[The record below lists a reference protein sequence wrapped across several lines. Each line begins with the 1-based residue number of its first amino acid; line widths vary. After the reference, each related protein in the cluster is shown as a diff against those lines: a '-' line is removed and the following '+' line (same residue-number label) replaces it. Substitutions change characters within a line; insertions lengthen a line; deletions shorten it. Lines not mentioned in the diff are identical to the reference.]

1 MTIAYLGRKGSGKTL
16 NMVNDLMEEM
26 KEGRRVITN
35 TPIRFKYRGV
45 WLKSITIEDP
55 TLLQKVLSNE
65 RRCIIGLDEAPTVL
79 PSQFWHRVSVAF
91 MRNLSQ
97 ARHIGVDMYYT
108 TQGWGHVIKRLR
120 DLTDKVVVC
129 KKRKFFIPKFVIHKK
144 YDFIDRVTRNK
155 LEMRW
160 HFPLHAYT
168 YSPELFA
175 RHTNDPRKIRQY
187 QISHKTLYPSEV
199 RRIGKCYSTTFF
211 VEGSVLDTNTAKRD
225 LTFNAET
232 AQDIDAEQALGADNM
247 AEMQEIM
254 AEEEG
259 KDY

>member
-1 MTIAYLGRKGSGKTL
+1 MTICYLGRKGSGKTL
-16 NMVNDLMEEM
+16 NMVNDLMAEM
-26 KEGRRVITN
+26 REGRRVITN

-55 TLLQKVLSNE
+55 KLLQKVLSNE

-79 PSQFWHRVSVAF
+79 PAQFWHRVSVAF

-144 YDFIDRVTRNK
+144 YDFIDKVVRKR
-155 LEMRW
+155 LELRW
-160 HFPLHAYT
+160 WYPLHAFV

-187 QISHKTLYPSEV
+187 QLKHNILYPSEV

-211 VEGSVLDTNTAKRD
+211 VEGSVLDTATEKRD
-225 LTFNAET
+225 LSFNAEH
-232 AQDIDAEQALGADNM
+232 AQDIDPEFALDEKNM
-247 AEMQEIM
+247 TEMQEIIQ
-254 AEEEG
+254 EEEG